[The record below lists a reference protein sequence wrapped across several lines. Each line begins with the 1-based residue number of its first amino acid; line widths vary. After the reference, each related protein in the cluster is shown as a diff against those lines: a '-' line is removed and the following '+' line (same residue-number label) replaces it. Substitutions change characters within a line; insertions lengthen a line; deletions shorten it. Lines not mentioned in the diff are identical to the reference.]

1 MKQKKTPKEI
11 FETMYQSDYFSQ
23 WLGVELVAIG
33 QGFCTLKMA
42 VRRDMLN
49 GFSVLHGGVSFS
61 LADSAFAFAS
71 NSHGRVSVSIETN
84 ISHTKSVKEGDVLTA
99 TANELN
105 LSSRLGIYEVVI
117 SNQHQQTVALFKGT
131 VFRTEKEI

>member
-1 MKQKKTPKEI
+1 MKTPNEI
-11 FETMYQSDYFSQ
+11 FDTMYKSDYFSQ
-23 WLGVELVAIG
+23 WLGVELLAIG
-33 QGFCTLKMA
+33 KGFCTLQMV

-49 GFSVLHGGVSFS
+49 GFGVMHGGASFS

-84 ISHTKSVKEGDVLTA
+84 ISHTAAVKEGDVLTA
-99 TANELN
+99 TARELN
-105 LSSRLGIYEVVI
+105 LSSRLGIYEVPI
-117 SNQHQQTVALFKGT
+117 TNQHQKIVALFKGT

>member
-1 MKQKKTPKEI
+1 MKRTKTPNEI

-23 WLGVELVAIG
+23 WLGIELVAIG
-33 QGFCTLKMA
+33 QGFCTLKMV
-42 VRRDMLN
+42 VRHDMLN

-71 NSHGRVSVSIETN
+71 NSYGRVSVSIETN

-117 SNQHQQTVALFKGT
+117 TNQHQQTVALFKGT